1 MNKCSKCQTE
11 YEGDVCPV
19 CSGKTEDV
27 SAMEVSPKENT
38 AQKVE
43 TNVTAVNTG
52 ANASSTSFM
61 GKIRDFA
68 RDFTNKFYSKIKLA
82 PTLSYLLFMVL
93 LALGVCLFPYA
104 KVKAFGV
111 NESYGTIL
119 NRKGVEEFWH
129 LKNLA
134 LVIII
139 FAVISLIWTLL
150 LCEFKFG
157 KVLRYSKFFKIP
169 TSLFME
175 IGSVVITF
183 VDFIFACIVAGKV
196 NLADE
201 GLGIIKVG
209 AYSIVTIIFGILCII
224 VAILAL
230 ILCRMHEKEHLELK
244 DQWELDGKVAKE
256 NKKAK
261 KANSKFKN
269 SKFDLVRKIVG
280 TTIAFAFI
288 IVALPSVIPA
298 STIERSINAKDLK
311 QFIMDNYEDWGKN
324 EEYSPSFFSFLS
336 PNTFKGKLEKKFGEA
351 DESENGSY
359 VYYTDTYRY
368 FKKRLDRNGEFSDL
382 ALLSGDEQRIEDLFV
397 QSANLEVEKETLKY
411 AIAEIDTSGVIY
423 CSYPEAK
430 EKKVIATQVLSVTEV
445 SEGSSSG
452 YYLVVKYIA
461 TYNDGSFE
469 YKTSTNVY
477 FENDEGSSVRN
488 YETKGTPVGKKI
500 TWTGRMGGTCE
511 ATLSSSMIKSN

>member
-11 YEGDVCPV
+11 YEGDKCPI
-19 CSGKTEDV
+19 CSGKTEDSSV
-27 SAMEVSPKENT
+27 VNMSSQENT

-119 NRKGVEEFWH
+119 NRKGMEEFWH

-134 LVIII
+134 LVIIV

-175 IGSVVITF
+175 IGSIVITF

-230 ILCRMHEKEHLELK
+230 ILCRMHEKEHPELK

-280 TTIAFAFI
+280 TAI
-288 IVALPSVIPA
+288 ALPIMIFACISIMPA
-298 STIERSINAKDLK
+298 SMIERSIDAKGLK
-311 QFIMDNYEDWGKN
+311 QFIMDNYENWGKD
-324 EEYSPSFFSFLS
+324 EEYSPSLFSSFS

-368 FKKRLDRNGEFSDL
+368 FQKRLDRNGEFSEL
-382 ALLSGDEQRIEDLFV
+382 ALLSGDERFEDLFV

-411 AIAEIDTSGVIY
+411 AIAEIDASGVIY

-445 SEGSSSG
+445 SGGSSSG
-452 YYLVVKYIA
+452 YHLEVEYIA

-469 YKTSTNVY
+469 YQVSKYVY
-477 FENDEGSSVRN
+477 FEDSEGTSVRN
-488 YETKGTPVGKKI
+488 YATKGTPVGKKI